1 MEISIKRCLA
11 SPDFLAP
18 GEVAKNSKKI
28 QEAEKANVP
37 VVSEDYL
44 EAVETEE
51 ALAAISK
58 HNLVSWGAK
67 KNTSVEKKG
76 KRPAIDVPDGP
87 VGKKKV
93 ASSASKF

>member
-51 ALAAISK
+51 AIAAISK

-67 KNTSVEKKG
+67 KKLLRQQVSFDDLKYFAFLKKL
-76 KRPAIDVPDGP
+76 
-87 VGKKKV
+87 
-93 ASSASKF
+93 KFKI